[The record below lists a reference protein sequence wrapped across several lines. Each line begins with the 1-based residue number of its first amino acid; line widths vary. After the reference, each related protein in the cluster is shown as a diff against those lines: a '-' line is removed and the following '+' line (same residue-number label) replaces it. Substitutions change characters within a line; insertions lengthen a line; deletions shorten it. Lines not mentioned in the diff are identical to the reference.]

1 MVGKAG
7 GVGGTHGEGMGAA
20 GIGNTGTVKQT
31 LRCQGYAV
39 GQVASL
45 QSVGDFLRN
54 TLGGNLETVV
64 IAHGEAGTVGARKA
78 WRGIDIRHN
87 NGRVY
92 RAVIAETCHGFI
104 AEKGVVSFVVAI
116 VDGGS

>member
-1 MVGKAG
+1 MIGKAG
-7 GVGGTHGEGMGAA
+7 GVRSTHGEGMGAA

-64 IAHGEAGTVGARKA
+64 IAHGKAGSIRTGKA
-78 WRGIDIRHN
+78 WRGIDIGHN
-87 NGRVY
+87 NRWVY
-92 RAVIAETCHGFI
+92 RTVVAETSHGFI
-104 AEKGVVSFVVAI
+104 AENGVVSFVVAI
-116 VDGGS
+116 VDGI

>member
-39 GQVASL
+39 GQVARL
-45 QSVGDFLRN
+45 QAVGDFLRN
-54 TLGGNLETVV
+54 TLGGNLETIV
-64 IAHGEAGTVGARKA
+64 IAHGKVGAVGAGKA
-78 WRGIDIRHN
+78 WRGIDIGHN
-87 NGRVY
+87 NRRVY
-92 RAVIAETCHGFI
+92 RTVVAETSHGFI
-104 AEKGVVSFVVAI
+104 AENGVVSFVVAI
-116 VDGGS
+116 VDGI